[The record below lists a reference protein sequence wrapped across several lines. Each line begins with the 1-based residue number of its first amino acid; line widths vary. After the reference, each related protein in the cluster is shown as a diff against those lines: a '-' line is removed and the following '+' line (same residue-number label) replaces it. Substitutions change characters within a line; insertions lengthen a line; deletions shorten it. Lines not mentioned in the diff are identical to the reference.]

1 MADVIV
7 GYDGSDGARAALD
20 TALETSSAF
29 GDRVVIAFGYHVQ
42 KLGGEVQDYAKA
54 LKERAEEV
62 VSHGLHQAQAKG
74 GSEVESVVVERPPA
88 EALAELAKE
97 RGARMI
103 VVGTHGE
110 APLKGAIVGSTS
122 HKLLHLSEVPV
133 LVVPAR

>member
-20 TALETSSAF
+20 TAIETSSAF
-29 GDRVVIAFGYHVQ
+29 GDRVVIVFGYHVQ

-62 VSHGLHQAQAKG
+62 VSHGRHQADAKG
-74 GSEVESVVVERPPA
+74 AEVEGVVIERHPA

-110 APLKGAIVGSTS
+110 SPLRGAIIGSTA

-133 LVVPAR
+133 LVVPAG

>member
-1 MADVIV
+1 MADIIV

-20 TALETSSAF
+20 VGLDLGSTL

-42 KLGGEVQDYAKA
+42 KLGGEVVDYAKA
-54 LKERAEEV
+54 VAERAEEAV
-62 VSHGLHQAQAKG
+62 EHGVHQAQAKG
-74 GSEVESVVVERPPA
+74 VEVESVVIERHPA
-88 EALAELAKE
+88 EALAELGKE

-110 APLKGAIVGSTS
+110 PPLKGAIVGSTS

>member
-1 MADVIV
+1 MADIIV

-20 TALETSSAF
+20 TAVEVGSKF
-29 GDRVVIAFGYHVQ
+29 GDRLVLVFGYHVQ
-42 KLGGEVQDYAKA
+42 KLGGEVLDYAKA
-54 LKERAEEV
+54 VHERAEEAV
-62 VSHGLHQAQAKG
+62 DHGVNQAQAKG
-74 GSEVESVVVERPPA
+74 VEVEPVVIERQPA

-110 APLKGAIVGSTS
+110 RPLKGAIIGSTS
-122 HKLLHLSEVPV
+122 HKLVHLSEVPV

>member
-1 MADVIV
+1 MADIVV
-7 GYDGSDGARAALD
+7 GYDGSDGARAALEVALD
-20 TALETSSAF
+20 TGSTF

-42 KLGGEVQDYAKA
+42 KLGGEVLDYAKA
-54 LKERAEEV
+54 VQERAEEAV
-62 VSHGLHQAQAKG
+62 EHGIHQAQAKG
-74 GSEVESVVVERPPA
+74 LEVESVVIERQPA
-88 EALAELAKE
+88 EALADLAKE

-110 APLKGAIVGSTS
+110 TPLKGALLGSTA

>member
-1 MADVIV
+1 MADIIV

-20 TALETSSAF
+20 VGLDLGSTL

-42 KLGGEVQDYAKA
+42 KLGGEVVDYAKA
-54 LKERAEEV
+54 VQERAQEAVE
-62 VSHGLHQAQAKG
+62 HGVHQAQAKG
-74 GSEVESVVVERPPA
+74 VEVESVVIERHPA
-88 EALAELAKE
+88 EAMAELAKE

-110 APLKGAIVGSTS
+110 RPLKGAIIGSTS
-122 HKLLHLSEVPV
+122 HKLLHFSEVPV

>member
-1 MADVIV
+1 MADIVV

-20 TALETSSAF
+20 VALDAGSTL

-42 KLGGEVQDYAKA
+42 KLGGEVLDYAKA
-54 LKERAEEV
+54 VQERAEEAV
-62 VSHGLHQAQAKG
+62 EHGVHQAQAKG
-74 GSEVESVVVERPPA
+74 VEVESVVIERHPA
-88 EALAELAKE
+88 EALADLGRE

-110 APLKGAIVGSTS
+110 SPLKGALLGSTA
-122 HKLLHLSEVPV
+122 HKLLHVSEVPV

>member
-20 TALETSSAF
+20 TALEMSAAL

-62 VSHGLHQAQAKG
+62 VTHGLHQAQAKG
-74 GSEVESVVVERPPA
+74 GPEVESVSSS
-88 EALAELAKE
+88 ALPRRRWPSWPRSA
-97 RGARMI
+97 AR
-103 VVGTHGE
+103 
-110 APLKGAIVGSTS
+110 A
-122 HKLLHLSEVPV
+122 
-133 LVVPAR
+133 

>member
-7 GYDGSDGARAALD
+7 GYEGSDGARAALD
-20 TALETSSAF
+20 TALEMSAAL

-42 KLGGEVQDYAKA
+42 KLGGEVLDYAKA
-54 LKERAEEV
+54 VQERAEEAV
-62 VSHGLHQAQAKG
+62 EHGVHQAQAKG
-74 GSEVESVVVERPPA
+74 LEVESVVIERHPA
-88 EALAELAKE
+88 EALADLAKE

-110 APLKGAIVGSTS
+110 TPLKGALLGSTA

-133 LVVPAR
+133 LVVPAG

>member
-1 MADVIV
+1 MADIIV
-7 GYDGSDGARAALD
+7 GYDGSDGSRAALD
-20 TALETSSAF
+20 VALDVGSTF
-29 GDRVVIAFGYHVQ
+29 GDRVVLAFGYHVQ
-42 KLGGEVQDYAKA
+42 KLGGEVLDYAKA
-54 LKERAEEV
+54 VRERAEEAAE
-62 VSHGLHQAQAKG
+62 HGVHQAQAKG
-74 GSEVESVVVERPPA
+74 VEVESVVIERHPA
-88 EALAELAKE
+88 EVLAELGKE

>member
-20 TALETSSAF
+20 TALELSSAL

-54 LKERAEEV
+54 LRERAEEV

-74 GSEVESVVVERPPA
+74 GEVESVVVERPPA